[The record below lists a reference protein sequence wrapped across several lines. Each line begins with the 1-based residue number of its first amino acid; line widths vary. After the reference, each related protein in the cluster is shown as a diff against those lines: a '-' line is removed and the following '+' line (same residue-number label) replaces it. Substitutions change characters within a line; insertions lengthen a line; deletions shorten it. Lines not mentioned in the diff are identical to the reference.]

1 MNRPRIE
8 VREGVI
14 HFVFESG
21 PFTHAFPCTHE
32 GATEFAVEL
41 AAKLQDLKQNPEL
54 MKKLGAKAVSALVD
68 LLAPKGER

>member
-8 VREGVI
+8 MRDGVI

-32 GATEFAVEL
+32 GATEFVIEL
-41 AAKLQDLKQNPEL
+41 AGKLEDLKQNPEL
-54 MKKLGAKAVSALVD
+54 MKTLGAKAVSALVD
-68 LLAPKGER
+68 LFAKRKT

>member
-1 MNRPRIE
+1 MTRPRVE

-32 GATEFAVEL
+32 GATEFVLEL
-41 AAKLQDLKQNPEL
+41 AAKLEALKQNPDL
-54 MKKLGAKAVSALVD
+54 MKKLGSSAVGLVVD
-68 LLAPKGER
+68 LFTKKA